1 MSTSIAPVNQKE
13 LAAALKDATGAG
25 LALRPRGGGTKSDWG
40 NPPARVDAVLS
51 TELLD
56 EVVEHAWG
64 DLTVTV
70 EAGCT
75 VAKLQEVLARHGQR
89 LAIDVLWPERATIGG
104 ILSTNDSG
112 VLRLRYGALRDL
124 VIGVRLALADGTLA
138 ESGGKVVKNVAG
150 YDLPKLATGAMGTLG
165 VITQAVFRL
174 HPLPRSTR
182 TLVMRAPDLATMQWL
197 ILAIQ
202 DSKLAH
208 SALQLRIGASAEPEA
223 DLLLEG
229 TEAGIQA
236 QHATLAKLARNASV
250 EVGSASVWQARQQL
264 FEQPGEIAKF
274 SVLPG
279 DIAHTIGVF
288 QESSRDWS
296 VVVQATG
303 LGFLRT
309 DAHLKPL
316 RTGLESRGGSLAILR
331 QPPGASGSPDR
342 IEAWGNPG
350 DALPLMRALKREF
363 DPQGTLNPGVF
374 VGGI

>member
-40 NPPARVDAVLS
+40 NPPSRNDAILS

-56 EVVEHAWG
+56 KVVEHAWG

-75 VAKLQEVLARHGQR
+75 VAKLQEVLAQHGQR

-112 VLRLRYGALRDL
+112 ALRLRYGALRDL

-150 YDLPKLATGAMGTLG
+150 YDLPKLVTGAMGTLG

-174 HPLPRSTR
+174 HPLPKSTR
-182 TLVMRAPDLATMQWL
+182 TLVMRVPDLATMQWL

-208 SALQLRIGASAEPEA
+208 SALQLRIGANEEPEA

-229 TEAGIQA
+229 TDAGIEA
-236 QHATLAKLARNASV
+236 QHAALAKLARNGSV
-250 EVGSASVWQARQQL
+250 EVGSTGVWLARQQL
-264 FEQPGEIAKF
+264 FDRPGAIAKF
-274 SVLPG
+274 SVLPA
-279 DIAHTIGVF
+279 DIARTIGVF

-309 DAHLKPL
+309 DADLPQL
-316 RTGLESRGGSLAILR
+316 RAGLESRGASLTVLR
-331 QPPGASGSPDR
+331 QAPTANGSPGR
-342 IEAWGNPG
+342 LEAWGNPG